1 MIKKLDAKDISKIM
15 YLDDPHFNELF
26 VCEIGEWVQFLM
38 EHHQNEDFFMIGNFK
53 VNEMNGYLVAYFVPL
68 PVCKGVSVLY
78 SKTAGITT
86 NKLAMEELIKW
97 SKSKGALSLDLITE
111 NVIGHSVYG
120 FKKKATMMR
129 LDL

>member
-1 MIKKLDAKDISKIM
+1 MIKKLNAKDISKIM
-15 YLDDPHFNELF
+15 YLDDSHFNELF

-38 EHHQNEDFFMIGNFK
+38 EHYQNEDFFMIGHFK
-53 VNEMNGYLVAYFVPL
+53 DDKLTGYLVAYFVPL

-78 SKTAGITT
+78 SKTAGITN
-86 NKLAMEELIKW
+86 NKLGLDELIEW

-111 NVIGHSVYG
+111 NVVGHSVYG